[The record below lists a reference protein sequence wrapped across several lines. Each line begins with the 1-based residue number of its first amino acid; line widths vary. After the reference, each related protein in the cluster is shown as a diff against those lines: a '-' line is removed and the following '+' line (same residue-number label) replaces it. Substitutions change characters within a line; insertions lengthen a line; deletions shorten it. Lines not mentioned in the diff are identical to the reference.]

1 VDRRAFIEREL
12 RRWIRN
18 HHAVIGYTEA
28 LDLGA
33 SPATVRVKA
42 DRGEWERVYRG
53 VYRDSAS
60 PRGPYQDLRAA
71 CVATAG
77 FGVVSHASA
86 AWVWGL
92 LPQPPATPELTVRR
106 ESRTIHEQ
114 ARLTIHRSRG
124 LDLARTVSQN
134 SIFVTNPLRTLVD
147 LAGTA
152 RPSDLTLA
160 VDRALASRLVT
171 TAGLVAEID
180 RLARS
185 GRDGVAIL
193 RRHLLGRA
201 YIGAPEPSVLEAH
214 TRRLVVGTVLP
225 LPQLEL
231 RVGEDG
237 EYRLD
242 LAWAAILLAV
252 EVDGY
257 AFHFSPEQVQ
267 RDVSRRNKL
276 QQAGWTVLVFTW
288 HQVLHQPQ
296 PVAQQII
303 DVYRALCQRVGQ

>member
-1 VDRRAFIEREL
+1 
-12 RRWIRN
+12 
-18 HHAVIGYTEA
+18 VIGYTEA
-28 LDLGA
+28 LELGA
-33 SPATVRVKA
+33 SPATVRSKA
-42 DRGEWERVYRG
+42 DRGEWERLYRG

-60 PRGPYQDLRAA
+60 PHGPYQDLRAA

-106 ESRTIHEQ
+106 ESRTVHRQ
-114 ARLTIHRSRG
+114 ARLTIHRSRD
-124 LDLARTVSQN
+124 LDLTRAVTRN
-134 SIFVTNPLRTLVD
+134 SILVTNPLRTLVD

-152 RPSDLTLA
+152 MPSDLTQA
-160 VDRALASRLVT
+160 VDSAIARRLLT
-171 TAGLVAEID
+171 TAGIVAEIE
-180 RLARS
+180 RLSRS

-193 RRHLLGRA
+193 RRHLRGRG

-214 TRRLVVGTVLP
+214 TRRLVARTGLP
-225 LPQLEL
+225 FPELEL

-242 LAWAAILLAV
+242 LAWAAILFAV

-257 AFHFSPEQVQ
+257 AWHFSPEQTQ

-276 QQAGWTVLVFTW
+276 QEAGWTVLVFTW
-288 HQVLHQPQ
+288 VQILHQPHL
-296 PVAQQII
+296 VAQQIA
-303 DVYRALCQRVGQ
+303 DAYRARCNRATQ